1 MDEQISNTNH
11 TNGNGWVSRYGRWVI
26 RFRWPIVILSL
37 IVTFFI
43 GMGAKSLYFTTD
55 YRVFFGKDNPQ
66 LPSSGSRTNRTLS
79 FLV

>member
-37 IVTFFI
+37 IATFFI
-43 GMGAKSLYFTTD
+43 AMGGEVSLFHN
-55 YRVFFGKDNPQ
+55 RLSGVFWQ
-66 LPSSGSRTNRTLS
+66 RQSATAVL
-79 FLV
+79 